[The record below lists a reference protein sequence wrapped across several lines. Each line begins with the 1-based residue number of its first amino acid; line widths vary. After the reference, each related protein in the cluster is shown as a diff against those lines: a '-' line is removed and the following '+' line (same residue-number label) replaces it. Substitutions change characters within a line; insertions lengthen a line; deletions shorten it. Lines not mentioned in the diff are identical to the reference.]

1 MMNLSPLLR
10 WILKKLIGMIKAGKI
25 IDSKT
30 ICAVMI
36 YAAKKEI
43 TYDYL

>member
-1 MMNLSPLLR
+1 
-10 WILKKLIGMIKAGKI
+10 MIKTGKI

-36 YAAKKEI
+36 YAAKKK
-43 TYDYL
+43 LL

>member
-1 MMNLSPLLR
+1 
-10 WILKKLIGMIKAGKI
+10 MIKAGRI

-36 YAAKKEI
+36 YAAKKK
-43 TYDYL
+43 LL

>member
-1 MMNLSPLLR
+1 
-10 WILKKLIGMIKAGKI
+10 MIKTGKI

-36 YAAKKEI
+36 YAAKKKVI
-43 TYDYL
+43 VIFFYYYLKNIKNIIDNLV

>member
-1 MMNLSPLLR
+1 LSKLL
-10 WILKKLIGMIKAGKI
+10 KMIKAGKI

-36 YAAKKEI
+36 YAAKKKM
-43 TYDYL
+43 L

>member
-1 MMNLSPLLR
+1 
-10 WILKKLIGMIKAGKI
+10 MIKAGKI

-36 YAAKKEI
+36 YAAKKKM
-43 TYDYL
+43 L